1 MFDVEHWLETG
12 GIALLAAIVFAE
24 SGLFIGAFLPGDTL
38 LFIAGFLSSSAGK
51 EILPALPITAGVVFV
66 AAVAGDQVGYA
77 FGRRVGPALFQR
89 PNSRLFHPQNAV
101 RAQAFFDQ
109 RGPAAIVVAR
119 FIPIVR
125 TFTPI
130 VAGVGRMH
138 YRTFL
143 AYNLIGGAL
152 WGIGVTTLG
161 YFLGEIE
168 FVKNNLDYAAVL
180 ILVISLAPIAIEYR
194 HSRRAAATEATT
206 AAAATDE

>member
-1 MFDVEHWLETG
+1 
-12 GIALLAAIVFAE
+12 
-24 SGLFIGAFLPGDTL
+24 
-38 LFIAGFLSSSAGK
+38 
-51 EILPALPITAGVVFV
+51 
-66 AAVAGDQVGYA
+66 
-77 FGRRVGPALFQR
+77 
-89 PNSRLFHPQNAV
+89 
-101 RAQAFFDQ
+101 
-109 RGPAAIVVAR
+109 
-119 FIPIVR
+119 
-125 TFTPI
+125 
-130 VAGVGRMH
+130 MH

-194 HSRRAAATEATT
+194 RSRRAAATEATT